1 MRYLLNNKSKNT
13 LIYLSDDNSNFG
25 TCDRAPLNIDY
36 NWIIEEDG
44 VLEYAD
50 KKYDVKKGDVVIL
63 TYSTIDKTKDLLR
76 NQQVREIIIIENDST
91 YGKYIN
97 KQHMK
102 ELEFRNK
109 ESEVGCAND
118 AVCCE
123 TPSI

>member
-1 MRYLLNNKSKNT
+1 M
-13 LIYLSDDNSNFG
+13 IYLSDDNSNFG

-44 VLEYAD
+44 ILEYAD
-50 KKYDVKKGDVVIL
+50 KRYDVKKGDIVIL
-63 TYSTIDKTKDLLR
+63 TYSVTDETKDLPR
-76 NQQVREIIIIENDST
+76 NPQVREIIIIENDST

-109 ESEVGCAND
+109 ESNVLCVDKPN
-118 AVCCE
+118 CCV
-123 TPSI
+123 